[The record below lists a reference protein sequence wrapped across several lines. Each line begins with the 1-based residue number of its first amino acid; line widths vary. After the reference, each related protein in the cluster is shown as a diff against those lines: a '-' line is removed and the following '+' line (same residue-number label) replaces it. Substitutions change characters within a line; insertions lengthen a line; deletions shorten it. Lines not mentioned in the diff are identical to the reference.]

1 MEITVN
7 NVKKTFGEKVALNI
21 DTYIIHQG
29 EVIGLVGNNG
39 AGKTTLFRVMLDL
52 LKADSGTVQIGGF
65 DTSAC
70 EDWKEFTGAFLDNG
84 FLIDYLTPEEYF
96 RFIAKVMNINDEELQ
111 RQLARYESFMG
122 GEVLGQNKLIRNLSA
137 GNQQKVGIIGAMLA
151 RPKILLLDE
160 PFNFL
165 DPSSQMAMKYL
176 LEGYNRETGAT
187 IIVSSHNLTHTFDI
201 CTRVTL
207 LEHGKIIKDY
217 DKDYAELTS
226 EIEDYF
232 KGNVLEANVMP
243 QDVQGAD
250 ESIVNSHANVPEVS
264 SELPVGTIGD
274 DASDFVATGHPGAN
288 KL

>member
-1 MEITVN
+1 MEIVVN
-7 NVKKTFGEKVALNI
+7 NVKKSFGEKVALNI
-21 DTYIIHQG
+21 DTYIIHSG

-52 LKADSGTVQIGGF
+52 IKADSGTVQIGGY
-65 DTSAC
+65 DTSEG
-70 EDWKEFTGAFLDNG
+70 EDWKDFTGAFIDNG

-96 RFIAKVMNINDEELQ
+96 RFIAKIVGLDDEELQ
-111 RQLARYESFMG
+111 HRLSRFESFMN
-122 GEVLGQNKLIRNLSA
+122 GEVLNQNKLIRNLSA
-137 GNQQKVGIIGAMLA
+137 GNQQKVGVIGAMLT
-151 RPKILLLDE
+151 RPQVLLLDE

-176 LEGYNRETGAT
+176 IEDYNRETGAT
-187 IIVSSHNLTHTFDI
+187 IVVSSHNLTHTFDI

-232 KGNVLEANVMP
+232 KGNVKDAVARHTEDEPAEFPTEGIVGDVSPEMP
-243 QDVQGAD
+243 IEDVAD
-250 ESIVNSHANVPEVS
+250 IHS
-264 SELPVGTIGD
+264 GFIGKEPID
-274 DASDFVATGHPGAN
+274 VKP
-288 KL
+288 

>member
-1 MEITVN
+1 MEISVN
-7 NVKKTFGEKVALNI
+7 NVKKTFGDKVALNI
-21 DTYIIHQG
+21 DTYIIHSG
-29 EVIGLVGNNG
+29 EIIGLVGNNG

-52 LKADSGTVQIGGF
+52 LKADAGTVHIGGY

-96 RFIAKVMNINDEELQ
+96 RFIAKVMNIGDQELQ
-111 RQLARYESFMG
+111 IRLNKFESFMN
-122 GEVLGQNKLIRNLSA
+122 GEVLGQSKLIRNLSA
-137 GNQQKVGIIGAMLA
+137 GNQQKVGIIGAMLSQ
-151 RPKILLLDE
+151 PQVLLLDE

-176 LEGYNRETGAT
+176 LESYNRETGAT

-217 DKDYAELTS
+217 DKDYAELTK

-232 KGNVLEANVMP
+232 KGNLFDPTVKQTP
-243 QDVQGAD
+243 QTD
-250 ESIVNSHANVPEVS
+250 ELNPAFP
-264 SELPVGTIGD
+264 SEGT
-274 DASDFVATGHPGAN
+274 ASDVSPEMPIDNLT
-288 KL
+288 L

>member
-1 MEITVN
+1 MEIIVD
-7 NVKKTFGEKVALNI
+7 NVKKAFGEKVALNI
-21 DTYIIHQG
+21 DKYIIHQG

-52 LKADSGTVQIGGF
+52 IKADTGSVKIGGF
-65 DTSAC
+65 NTAEC
-70 EDWKEFTGAFLDNG
+70 EDWKDFTGAFLDNG

-96 RFIAKVMNINDEELQ
+96 RFIAKVMGINDDELQ
-111 RQLARYESFMG
+111 SRLAHYDSFMG
-122 GEVLGQNKLIRNLSA
+122 GEVMGQDKLIRNLSA

-151 RPKILLLDE
+151 KPQVLILDE

-226 EIEDYF
+226 EIEEYF
-232 KGNVLEANVMP
+232 KGNVRDVNTISQQPEEA
-243 QDVQGAD
+243 DD
-250 ESIVNSHANVPEVS
+250 SIVRSHANVAVVEQ
-264 SELPVGTIGD
+264 EMPVGTIGEE
-274 DASDFVATGHPGAN
+274 ASDYVATGHSGHE
-288 KL
+288 

>member
-1 MEITVN
+1 MDISVS

-21 DTYIIHQG
+21 DKYIIHQG

-39 AGKTTLFRVMLDL
+39 AGKTTLFRIILDL
-52 LKADSGTVQIGGF
+52 LKADSGVVQIGGY

-96 RFIAKVMNINDEELQ
+96 RFIAKVMGINDAELQ
-111 RQLARYESFMG
+111 DRLKHFESFMNN
-122 GEVLGQNKLIRNLSA
+122 EVVGQNKLIRNLSA

-151 RPKILLLDE
+151 RPKVLILDE

-176 LEGYNRETGAT
+176 LESYNRETGAT
-187 IIVSSHNLTHTFDI
+187 IIVSSHNLNHTFDI

-232 KGNVLEANVMP
+232 KGNAIEQKVEIPTFDEQNPEFPTESVL
-243 QDVQGAD
+243 
-250 ESIVNSHANVPEVS
+250 
-264 SELPVGTIGD
+264 
-274 DASDFVATGHPGAN
+274 
-288 KL
+288 